1 MTDQENEM
9 QAQLEMM
16 ANSFLYVNKQP
27 LIKNPSDYGMEYE
40 ELNFNTED
48 GVNLAA
54 WLIQGKK

>member
-40 ELNFNTED
+40 ELNFNT
-48 GVNLAA
+48 
-54 WLIQGKK
+54 